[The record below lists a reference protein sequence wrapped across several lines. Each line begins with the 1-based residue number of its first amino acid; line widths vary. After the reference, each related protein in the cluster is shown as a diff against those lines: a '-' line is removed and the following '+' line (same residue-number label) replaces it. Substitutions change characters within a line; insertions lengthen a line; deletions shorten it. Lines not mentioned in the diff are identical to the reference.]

1 MNSKEFVVR
10 IVKPST
16 KPALPKV
23 DPLSVKS
30 KKSKLF
36 LKKALNILTGSGV
49 GFAAGMAIYLM
60 LKTIGLNFGG
70 LESSIIIGLPS
81 ILGIITSLAVY

>member
-1 MNSKEFVVR
+1 M
-10 IVKPST
+10 
-16 KPALPKV
+16 
-23 DPLSVKS
+23 
-30 KKSKLF
+30 KKKTF
-36 LKKALNILTGSGV
+36 LKKAFNILAGSGV